1 MIKELLFASHNA
13 GKIAEIKQM
22 LAPFGI
28 NVKSAVDMDLPD
40 VEETG
45 VTFAENSLLKS
56 QTIAK
61 ATGIPCIADD
71 SGLCV
76 DALNGAPGV
85 YSARYAPNRDFEKGM
100 DKLLSEMAKSP
111 NKSRAAHFS
120 CVVSLAYPDGR
131 YELFEGRV
139 DGHIA
144 TKKMHGEEGFGY
156 DPLFVPEGYDC
167 SFAQMSHETKN
178 SMSHRGRAMQK
189 FLAYLKTLQ
198 D

>member
-28 NVKSAVDMDLPD
+28 NVKSALDMDLPD

-100 DKLLSEMAKSP
+100 DKLLSEMAQSP

-144 TKKMHGEEGFGY
+144 IQKMHGEEGFGY

-167 SFAQMSHETKN
+167 SFAQMSHEAKN

-189 FLAYLKTLQ
+189 LVAYFQTL
-198 D
+198 

>member
-28 NVKSAVDMDLPD
+28 NVKSALDMDLPD

-100 DKLLSEMAKSP
+100 DKLLSEMAQSP

-120 CVVSLAYPDGR
+120 CVVSLAYPDGH

-167 SFAQMSHETKN
+167 SFAQMSHEAKN

-189 FLAYLKTLQ
+189 FVAYLQTL
-198 D
+198 